1 MIHYEQ
7 ICDDLTRAQR
17 TIRLSMHS
25 ECSTEAE
32 KEALKKSLELVEEAK
47 ENCRLVEEEHV
58 KSLITQSMN

>member
-32 KEALKKSLELVEEAK
+32 KEALYGAIMRYFFDGEEDHLGKA
-47 ENCRLVEEEHV
+47 E
-58 KSLITQSMN
+58 